1 MTKISLPPITS
12 TPDAKAHGFP
22 IQIALQT
29 QEFIQG
35 AMFYYSFQDIASG
48 EFVRSNPGEIDRKMI
63 EQGFNKPALDQAWKI
78 LEKYLDVFRTT
89 VFQNV
94 LVSFCSHWDWYI
106 RKLSEFIATHHL
118 VAVGQALTERQ
129 LKEIRRID
137 RLAIPQ
143 QPAMIEQV
151 CNIQFGI
158 SIDQVGLLRE
168 MSLVRNLGLH
178 NRWEVDS
185 YYLAKS
191 SCNKYKD
198 GHLREFDVDEL
209 RTWHQ
214 ALLNTVQVTG
224 LTIAIQFK
232 GAPTQ

>member
-22 IQIALQT
+22 IQIAFQT

-35 AMFYYSFQDIASG
+35 AMFYYSFQNIASG
-48 EFVRSNPGEIDRKMI
+48 EFVRSNPGVIDRKMI

-78 LEKYLDVFRTT
+78 LEKYFDVFRTT

-94 LVSFCSHWDWYI
+94 LVSFCSHWDWHS
-106 RKLSEFIATHHL
+106 RKLSEFIATHHA
-118 VAVGQALTERQ
+118 VAVGQILTERQ

-137 RLAIPQ
+137 RYAIPQ
-143 QPAMIEQV
+143 QLAMIEQI
-151 CNIQFGI
+151 CNMQIGL
-158 SIDQVGLLRE
+158 SIDQRALLRE

-185 YYLAKS
+185 YYLEKS
-191 SCNKYKD
+191 SCKKYQVN
-198 GHLREFDVDEL
+198 HLREFDVDEL

-214 ALLNTVQVTG
+214 ALLNTVQLTG
-224 LTIAIQFK
+224 LEIAIKFK
-232 GAPTQ
+232 NAPTQ